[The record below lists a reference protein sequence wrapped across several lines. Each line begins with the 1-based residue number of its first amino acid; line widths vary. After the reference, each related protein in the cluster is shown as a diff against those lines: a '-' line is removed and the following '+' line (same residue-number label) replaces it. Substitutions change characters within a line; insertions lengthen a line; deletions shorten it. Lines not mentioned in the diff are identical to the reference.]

1 MTGATSTNQES
12 STAPAGARKKY
23 GYIVP
28 TLLFDVTPAETGE
41 AAVASVAE
49 EAQGVRMAAPV
60 VAAASVEEAPS
71 EESPTE
77 EVAPVAADE
86 LSQVSKPPET
96 VFETLPPE
104 VLTKLNTGLEY
115 VEGIGPVYTQT
126 LKGIGIVTLLD
137 LLKQGAMPKGRAE
150 IADKS
155 GISHKLIL
163 KWVNHIDLYRVK
175 GVGSEYAD
183 LLEAAGVDTVVE
195 LATRNPGNLF
205 ERLSAVNEEKHLV
218 RRPPASSQ
226 VEEWVEQAKQLPRV
240 IKY

>member
-1 MTGATSTNQES
+1 MTEATSTNPES
-12 STAPAGARKKY
+12 STAPAGAGKKY

-28 TLLFDVTPAETGE
+28 TLLFRVTPAETGE
-41 AAVASVAE
+41 ATIASVAE
-49 EAQGVRMAAPV
+49 EAQEVRMVAPV
-60 VAAASVEEAPS
+60 VAATSVEEVLS
-71 EESPTE
+71 EESPGE
-77 EVAPVAADE
+77 EVPPVAADE
-86 LSQVSKPPET
+86 LTHIPEPLET

-115 VEGIGPVYTQT
+115 VEGIGPVYAQT
-126 LKGIGIVTLLD
+126 LKGIGIATLLD
-137 LLKQGAMPKGRAE
+137 LLKQGAMPKSRAE
-150 IADKS
+150 ITEKS

-163 KWVNHIDLYRVK
+163 KWVNHIDLYRIK

-205 ERLSAVNEEKHLV
+205 EKLSAVNEEKHLV

-240 IKY
+240 INY